1 MADPKVL
8 TAGGWKTVSGKCKV
22 QNNDLLKALAEYE
35 KLAEDEHE
43 ELLEC
48 ILEIKQE
55 ALALKQKAAANKE
68 LINYLTDMIATA
80 EAEHRCVSKD
90 KADYD
95 KENMTRKK
103 AEEAKK
109 YQDEDEEEDDEE
121 EEDGE
126 YADQLLAALQ
136 KLKGAKDV
144 EYEFIVCEA

>member
-55 ALALKQKAAANKE
+55 ALALKAAAE
-68 LINYLTDMIATA
+68 
-80 EAEHRCVSKD
+80 
-90 KADYD
+90 
-95 KENMTRKK
+95 
-103 AEEAKK
+103 
-109 YQDEDEEEDDEE
+109 
-121 EEDGE
+121 
-126 YADQLLAALQ
+126 
-136 KLKGAKDV
+136 
-144 EYEFIVCEA
+144 